1 MAAEAYVKQ
10 HKMERTIEDMLNS
23 LKSQPGNPYTAMVRK
38 GWPPLPARLAPNR
51 GPPPAALRVCG
62 YLAARAR
69 VCLRACARAGARARA
84 RARARAYAS
93 GAL

>member
-1 MAAEAYVKQ
+1 MATEAYVKQ

-51 GPPPAALRVCG
+51 GPPP
-62 YLAARAR
+62 
-69 VCLRACARAGARARA
+69 
-84 RARARAYAS
+84 
-93 GAL
+93 